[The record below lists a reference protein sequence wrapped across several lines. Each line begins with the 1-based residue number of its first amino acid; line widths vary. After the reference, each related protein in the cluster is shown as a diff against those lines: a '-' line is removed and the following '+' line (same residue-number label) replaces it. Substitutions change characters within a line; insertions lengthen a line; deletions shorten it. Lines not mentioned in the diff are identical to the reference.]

1 MHLRRDQK
9 LLPHFGEA
17 GAAVFAVEKVEYR
30 GHDPTSLFEL
40 ICTIGPQAI
49 IFLGV
54 QIVNQVTGC
63 PAAAFRH

>member
-1 MHLRRDQK
+1 
-9 LLPHFGEA
+9 
-17 GAAVFAVEKVEYR
+17 
-30 GHDPTSLFEL
+30 LFEL

>member
-1 MHLRRDQK
+1 MLLSRDQK

-30 GHDPTSLFEL
+30 GHDPASLFEL

-49 IFLGV
+49 IYLGV
-54 QIVNQVTGC
+54 QDVSQVTAS